1 MYCSQCGTYVEDDM
15 LFCPQCGK
23 QLKPI
28 KKVCIRCQLPLT
40 ENEEVC
46 PACGMRQAQEEVV
59 EEDPYKGYW
68 KKPILW
74 ILSAVL
80 CLSAVFLGSYM
91 TSHPLQSMSS
101 QEKNYVLKG
110 KVSTYNVSAN
120 NQAGGQY
127 LKDNQHLYYV
137 INNQLLVSDLDEL
150 ETSEVLIDDC
160 VGYLSIEN
168 HVLYYCDS
176 QYNYQA
182 YDLKTKTTTQIL
194 ENVYY
199 PIIKNHV
206 IYYQL
211 DQDHESLYRYS
222 LDDQTNQKLNDNIN
236 MIEFG
241 SDLINKNMIF
251 NHPVI
256 IENPNNYTIY
266 NGTITGENI
275 ETLYEKQCTFALDN
289 KDLYLTDNSQIIK
302 INKETLKQETIK
314 KVENRAIALVNNKIV
329 YATGT
334 QLKMMSLN
342 GKDDQILFKNI
353 VVSDLQVLGS
363 DLFTKGYVQESGV
376 KYIVFNIKGQY
387 KALNENTAQEFEN
400 LQDA

>member
-46 PACGMRQAQEEVV
+46 PACGMRQTQEEVV

-101 QEKNYVLKG
+101 QEKNYVLEG

-127 LKDNQHLYYV
+127 LKD
-137 INNQLLVSDLDEL
+137 
-150 ETSEVLIDDC
+150 
-160 VGYLSIEN
+160 
-168 HVLYYCDS
+168 
-176 QYNYQA
+176 NYQA

-222 LDDQTNQKLNDNIN
+222 LDDQTNQKLNDETSYDIT
-236 MIEFG
+236 IDG
-241 SDLINKNMIF
+241 KYIYYLAKNDEQYALKRM
-251 NHPVI
+251 
-256 IENPNNYTIY
+256 
-266 NGTITGENI
+266 TITGENI

>member
-23 QLKPI
+23 QLQPI
-28 KKVCIRCQLPLT
+28 KKVCIRCHLPLS
-40 ENEEVC
+40 EDEEIC
-46 PACGMRQAQEEVV
+46 PACGTRQTQEEIIE
-59 EEDPYKGYW
+59 EEDPYKDYW

-74 ILSAVL
+74 IIALVL
-80 CLSAVFLGSYM
+80 CISSIFLGNYM
-91 TSHPLQSMSS
+91 TSHPLQATKSTSIN
-101 QEKNYVLKG
+101 QESYTLKG
-110 KVSTYNVSAN
+110 RTSMYDLSYN
-120 NQAGGQY
+120 NQSGGTVI
-127 LKDNQHLYYV
+127 KDQKSFYYV
-137 INNQLLVSDLDEL
+137 NNNQLYVSDLNQLDN
-150 ETSEVLIDDC
+150 SEVLIDDC
-160 VGYLSIEN
+160 VGYLSIKN

-222 LDDQTNQKLNDNIN
+222 LDDQTNQKLNDETSYDIT
-236 MIEFG
+236 IDG
-241 SDLINKNMIF
+241 KYIYYLAKNDEQYALKRM
-251 NHPVI
+251 
-256 IENPNNYTIY
+256 
-266 NGTITGENI
+266 TITGENI

-363 DLFTKGYVQESGV
+363 DLFTKGYVQKSGV
-376 KYIVFNIKGQY
+376 IYIVFNIKGQY